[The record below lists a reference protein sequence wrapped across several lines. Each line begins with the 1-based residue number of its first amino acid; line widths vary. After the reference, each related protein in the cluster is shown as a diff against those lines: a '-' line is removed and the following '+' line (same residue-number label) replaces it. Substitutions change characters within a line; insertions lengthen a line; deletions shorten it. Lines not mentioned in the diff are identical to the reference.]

1 MDYEHELE
9 QLAKRYQEEGY
20 SVVVHPQGDQL
31 PPFAKDFGADILAM
45 RGGERVLVQVK
56 QDRTA
61 LEADPNVP
69 VRAGITNSQP
79 GWRFDLVILN
89 EADPLRRWTRGS
101 REPSDEEINDVLAYV
116 ERMIEG
122 GDLRAACVFAWAA
135 LEAAMRQVTRNG
147 ELYGRTTP
155 AQLLRTLYGNG
166 ILSREDFDQ
175 LNQLFRM
182 RTEIVHGLVAPAI
195 DPALI
200 RVAVRATHHLLTGQ
214 PDTQNVA
221 S

>member
-89 EADPLRRWTRGS
+89 EADPLRRSTRGS
-101 REPSDEEINDVLAYV
+101 REPSDEEINDVLA
-116 ERMIEG
+116 
-122 GDLRAACVFAWAA
+122 
-135 LEAAMRQVTRNG
+135 
-147 ELYGRTTP
+147 
-155 AQLLRTLYGNG
+155 
-166 ILSREDFDQ
+166 
-175 LNQLFRM
+175 
-182 RTEIVHGLVAPAI
+182 
-195 DPALI
+195 
-200 RVAVRATHHLLTGQ
+200 
-214 PDTQNVA
+214 
-221 S
+221 